1 MRFKDVTLPY
11 NPARL
16 TIKEKRLV
24 ARHPAPFAGEV
35 VQDMGAYATEISG
48 EGELFGADVFGQYSR
63 LCALV
68 RHGGAGLLYL
78 PGQEPFYAHF
88 AALTLYAQPGSESLA
103 YTFAFIQDAGV
114 SAATQSVSITHTVRG
129 GETLFDIAARYGMQ
143 PGELLALNP
152 QVASPNR
159 LTAGTVLHV
168 RTS

>member
-1 MRFKDVTLPY
+1 MTLPY

-16 TIKEKRLV
+16 TIKEKRLI
-24 ARHPAPFAGEV
+24 ARHPVPFAGEV

-63 LCALV
+63 LSALV
-68 RHGGAGLLYL
+68 RQGGAGLLYL

-88 AALTLYAQPGSESLA
+88 TALTMCAQPGSEGLA
-103 YTFAFIQDAGV
+103 YTFVFVQDTAVAV
-114 SAATQSVSITHTVRG
+114 SAQSGSQVHTVRG

-143 PGELLALNP
+143 MSELLALNP
-152 QVASPNR
+152 QVSSPNR
-159 LTAGTVLHV
+159 LTAGAVLRV